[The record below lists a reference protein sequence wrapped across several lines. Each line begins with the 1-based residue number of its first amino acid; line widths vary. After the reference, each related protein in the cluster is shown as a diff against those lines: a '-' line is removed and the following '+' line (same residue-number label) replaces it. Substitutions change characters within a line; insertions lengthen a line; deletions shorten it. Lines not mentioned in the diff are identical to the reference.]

1 MAVSYRADGSA
12 FCQGEADPT
21 RTATISAGAGRDAAI
36 AAFLALEPAPVTDP
50 ASLQGVAAR
59 TTSLENSMPTA
70 ASSAPPA
77 VGDAGALG
85 SAAAFARGDHTHASK
100 VRKQRVTG
108 VNTATYP
115 WTYPSPFSNGV
126 VPIVQAVAED
136 PANSTV
142 DSYNIQVVGA
152 PTATQA
158 VIRIVRQTS
167 GLFGLLLGAIGFNST
182 PGNVTLHLLALEP

>member
-1 MAVSYRADGSA
+1 MAIAYQSDGSVI
-12 FCQGEADPT
+12 CTGNADQT
-21 RTATISAGAGRDAAI
+21 RTATYPGPLRSAAQDLSVKNFFNGDQAPGVDNSPEALRAAI
-36 AAFLALEPAPVTDP
+36 P
-50 ASLQGVAAR
+50 VAAGV
-59 TTSLENSMPTA
+59 T
-70 ASSAPPA
+70 PPA
-77 VGDAGALG
+77 VGDAGTMGAL
-85 SAAAFARGDHTHASK
+85 SEFARGDHTHASK

>member
-12 FCQGEADPT
+12 FCQGEADRT

-50 ASLQGVAAR
+50 TSLQGVAAR
-59 TTSLENSMPTA
+59 TATLESTMPTA
-70 ASSAPPA
+70 ASSVPPA

-85 SAAAFARGDHTHASK
+85 SAVAFARGDHTHASK

-108 VNTATYP
+108 INAATYA
-115 WTYPSPFSNGV
+115 WTYPVAFAAGV
-126 VPIVQAVAED
+126 VPIVQAIAED
-136 PANSTV
+136 PSNSAS
-142 DSYNIQVVGA
+142 DCYNIQVVGA
-152 PTATQA
+152 PTATQTLF
-158 VIRIVRQTS
+158 RIIRQTS

-182 PGNVTLHLLALEP
+182 PGTINLNLIALEP